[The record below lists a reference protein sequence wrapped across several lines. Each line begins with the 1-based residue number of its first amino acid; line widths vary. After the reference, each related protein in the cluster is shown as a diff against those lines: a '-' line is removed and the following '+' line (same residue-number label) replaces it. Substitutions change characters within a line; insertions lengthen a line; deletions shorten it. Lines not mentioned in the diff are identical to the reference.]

1 MLPGVD
7 IQFQNG
13 NVGSFQDLPDGLGG
27 FIINAQ
33 AVGSTFVLETPYLVK
48 SFADVKALGITDSVA
63 NHILYKTMLEFYTE
77 AGDGV
82 PVWLMGVA
90 RTVVMDA
97 LLTPGVGGKTKVDK
111 IVDNANGALNWVAI
125 VYNPSSYTPTI
136 VTGLDGKVW
145 ETKTLAQPF
154 AENYTSTKKAPF
166 FFVLD
171 GYAFTGDES
180 ALPDLGTDSSNRV
193 AIVLG
198 DTETRTGGT
207 TSMGTAVGLVMGRLA
222 KSSVQRNPGA
232 VEDGKLPV
240 DAVYLLD
247 TDVKMADVETLH
259 DKRYITFRT
268 ITGKAGYFITDAPLS
283 TAASDDYNDIPHRRV
298 IDKAFR
304 LAYVSLVDKVNTDI
318 DVLANGTISPIYA
331 KTLEGRVISAIY
343 NQMTLN
349 GELSRDINDPKDKGV
364 ICQIDLTHNVA
375 QSNTVKIANL
385 QVRSKAYSKYINV
398 SLGFVPVT
406 NS

>member
-13 NVGSFQDLPDGLGG
+13 NIGQFQDLPDGLGG

-48 SFADVKALGITDSVA
+48 SFADVKALGITDSVS
-63 NHILYKTMLEFYTE
+63 NHIVYKTMLEFYQE

-82 PVWLMGVA
+82 PTWIMGVA

-97 LLTPGVGGKTKVDK
+97 LFTPGVGGKTKVDK
-111 IVDNANGALNWVAI
+111 LVDTANGALNWVAV
-125 VYNPSSYTPTI
+125 VYNPSSYTPAI

-154 AENYTSTKKAPF
+154 AENYTATKKAPF
-166 FFVLD
+166 FFILD

-180 ALPDLGTDSSNRV
+180 ALPDLKLDSSNRV
-193 AIVLG
+193 GIVLG

-207 TSMGTAVGLVMGRLA
+207 SSQGTAVGILMGRIA
-222 KSSVQRNPGA
+222 KNAVHRNPGA

-247 TDVKMADVETLH
+247 TDVKLADVETLH
-259 DKRYITFRT
+259 DKGYITFRT

-283 TAASDDYNDIPHRRV
+283 TASTDDYNDIPHRRV
-298 IDKAFR
+298 IDKAYR
-304 LAYVSLVDKVNTDI
+304 LAYVSLVDKVNTDL

-331 KTLEGRVISAIY
+331 KTLEGRVISAIF
-343 NQMTLN
+343 NQMTAN
-349 GELSRDINDPKDKGV
+349 GELSRDLNDPKDKGV
-364 ICQIDLTHNVA
+364 ICKIDLTHNVA
-375 QSNTVKIANL
+375 SSNTVNIAQL
-385 QVRSKAYSKYINV
+385 QVRSKAYAKYISV
-398 SLGFVPVT
+398 SLGFVPIT